1 MAGITLAQAETKLSE
16 AMAAISAVMTNQE
29 YRIGNR
35 WLTRADLD
43 SLQKAV
49 TFWDNQV
56 KRLTRGGGI
65 RITGGTPT

>member
-1 MAGITLAQAETKLSE
+1 MPGITLAQAEEKLTE
-16 AMAAISAVMTNQE
+16 TLDAISTVMTGQE

-49 TFWDNQV
+49 VFWDAQV
-56 KRLTRGGGI
+56 KRLSGGGGI
-65 RITGGTPT
+65 KIRGASPC